1 MGRHPPSG
9 AQADLKGVSA
19 MQVAV
24 SVLVGLAGG
33 ACALLT
39 LASAAKTVVVP
50 RAVPV
55 LITRCVFGAMR
66 LLFTAALWRSRDY
79 RTQDR
84 VMALFAP
91 FGLLM
96 LPLVWLV
103 LVVVGYTAIF
113 WAVGM
118 RPVRDAFLEST
129 SSLLTLGFRPP
140 ADTFTAVLALSEGI
154 LGLGL
159 LALLVSYLPSIYA
172 SYSRRELMVT
182 SLDTQAGSPPS
193 AAELLER
200 LERIDGIGQLDTFWQ
215 DWSRWFADIAE
226 THTST
231 PVLVQFRS
239 PEHDRSWVTAA
250 GAVLDTAALVT
261 STLDTPRQPSAE
273 LCIRSGYLA
282 LHRIGAYFGMPEVP
296 DPAPGTPISVTR
308 TEYDAVCGRL
318 ERAGAKLVS
327 DREQAWRD
335 FAGWRVNYDT
345 VLLRFAAL
353 TMAPPA
359 PWSSDR
365 AMPLRRRSVTR
376 RRGRPVTGS

>member
-1 MGRHPPSG
+1 MHI
-9 AQADLKGVSA
+9 V
-19 MQVAV
+19 V

-39 LASAAKTVVVP
+39 LASAVKTVVVP
-50 RAVPV
+50 RATPV
-55 LITRCVFGAMR
+55 LITRCVFGAMHA
-66 LLFTAALWRSRDY
+66 LFTAAGWRNRDY
-79 RTQDR
+79 RTRDN

-91 FGLLM
+91 FALLM

-118 RPVRDAFLEST
+118 RPVRDAFLESS

-140 ADTFTAVLALSEGI
+140 GDTLTAVLALSEGI

-200 LERIDGIGQLDTFWQ
+200 LARIDGIGRLDTFWQ
-215 DWSRWFADIAE
+215 DWARWFADIAE
-226 THTST
+226 THTTT

-250 GAVLDTAALVT
+250 GAVLDAAALVA
-261 STLDTPRQPSAE
+261 SSLDIPRQPSAE
-273 LCIRSGYLA
+273 LCVRSGYLA
-282 LHRIGAYFGMPEVP
+282 LRRIGAYFEKTRHR
-296 DPAPGTPISVTR
+296 DPAPGDPISVTR
-308 TEYDAVCGRL
+308 AEYDAVCARL
-318 ERAGAKLVS
+318 ERAGAKLVA

-345 VLLRFAAL
+345 VLLHFAAL

-365 AMPLRRRSVTR
+365 ATPFPR
-376 RRGRPVTGS
+376 RPVVPRRARSAAGS